1 MCVKALLASDVIHFA
16 MLPTQSILVRKRFVY
31 RCHVTSNWPMKV
43 HGMIFYI
50 VPCNFYQATCICYH
64 HKLRSPCL
72 KMNTPTMNIC
82 LRVLDPKDK
91 ENHDFF
97 NWETF
102 LVSLYEQPIV
112 SDFTLPVT
120 RNLEICR
127 STILSETR
135 KKNEASATE
144 CWRTWTNHI
153 THHRR
158 SSLNGAGIVD

>member
-1 MCVKALLASDVIHFA
+1 MCNRALLASNVIDFA
-16 MLPTQSILVRKRFVY
+16 MLPTQSILVQKRFVY
-31 RCHVTSNWPMKV
+31 RCHVTSNWPMKM
-43 HGMIFYI
+43 HGKIFYI
-50 VPCNFYQATCICYH
+50 VPVISTMVHAYATTISRVH
-64 HKLRSPCL
+64 LAW
-72 KMNTPTMNIC
+72 MNEFLTPKT
-82 LRVLDPKDK
+82 K

-120 RNLEICR
+120 RNLEIWR
-127 STILSETR
+127 STVLLETP

-144 CWRTWTNHI
+144 CWRTWTNQI
-153 THHRR
+153 TRYRR

>member
-1 MCVKALLASDVIHFA
+1 MCNRALLASDVIDFA
-16 MLPTQSILVRKRFVY
+16 MLPTQGILVWKRFVY

-43 HGMIFYI
+43 HGMIFCI

-64 HKLRSPCL
+64 HKLRSPCV

-82 LRVLDPKDK
+82 LRVLDPENHEFLLAK

-102 LVSLYEQPIV
+102 LVSSYQRPFV
-112 SDFTLPVT
+112 SDFTLPVK
-120 RNLEICR
+120 RNLEIWR
-127 STILSETR
+127 STVLSETP

-144 CWRTWTNHI
+144 CWRTWTNEI
-153 THHRR
+153 TC
-158 SSLNGAGIVD
+158 

>member
-1 MCVKALLASDVIHFA
+1 MCNRASLASDVIHFA

-43 HGMIFYI
+43 HGMIFCI

-64 HKLRSPCL
+64 HTLRSPCV
-72 KMNTPTMNIC
+72 KMNTPTMNISS
-82 LRVLDPKDK
+82 LTPKTK

-102 LVSLYEQPIV
+102 LVSSYEQPIV

-120 RNLEICR
+120 RNLEIWC

-135 KKNEASATE
+135 KKSEASATE
-144 CWRTWTNHI
+144 CWRTWTNHM